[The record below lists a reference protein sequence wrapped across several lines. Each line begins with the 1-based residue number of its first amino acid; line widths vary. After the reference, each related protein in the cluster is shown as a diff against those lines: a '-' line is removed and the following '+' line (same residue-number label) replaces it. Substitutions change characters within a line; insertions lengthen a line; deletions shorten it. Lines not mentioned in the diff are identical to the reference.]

1 MLERVWSK
9 VHPPALLVG
18 WKLVQPLGRT
28 VWRLLPQ
35 NTRSHSCTHVGK
47 DRGPDIHRSTVH
59 KSQDTGTT
67 HVLTNRGLK
76 EMRCI
81 CMRDC
86 CSGMKK
92 NGMLPS
98 AATRMNLEIIT
109 PNERPILYIMY
120 MRNLKNSTN
129 QSIHKTN
136 WLTDTENK
144 PMVTEGEREGV
155 DKLGAWD

>member
-18 WKLVQPLGRT
+18 WKLGQPLGRT

-35 NTRSHSCTHVGK
+35 NTWSHSCTHVGK

-67 HVLTNRGLK
+67 QVLTNRWLK
-76 EMRCI
+76 EMQCI
-81 CMRDC
+81 CTRDY
-86 CSGMKK
+86 CSGIKK
-92 NGMLPS
+92 NEILPS
-98 AATRMNLEIIT
+98 AATRMNLEIII

-120 MRNLKNSTN
+120 MWNLKNNTN

-136 WLTDTENK
+136 RLIDTENK